1 MGNPFSTSYPQTIN
15 YSTATT
21 TQNQGGGDKKAGN
34 VPTKNV
40 SAWTMIYYHSRGLPL
55 PRKEWIMPLVS
66 NTQPSRPIWVTRNP
80 PKFTSA

>member
-21 TQNQGGGDKKAGN
+21 TQNQGGGNKKAGN

-40 SAWTMIYYHSRGLPL
+40 SAWTMIYYHSRGLVERALRSP
-55 PRKEWIMPLVS
+55 P
-66 NTQPSRPIWVTRNP
+66 TQLLQVISP
-80 PKFTSA
+80 